1 MVFLSLEP
9 LKDSPMKKKTLFLL
23 SFCYALQAQAFF
35 FQKPIATEEKVL
47 AKCGETFHLG
57 EIRSNL
63 NDRESGFRYF
73 VSFEDSQINEICRL
87 KLYANTMTRQLYGE
101 PMAQYR
107 SVNEYFYQ
115 NIDARFFYRFKI
127 GDTVKLK
134 MNNEIINA
142 EVLDLSD
149 KGLIQLSTGNSSDA
163 AFYAID
169 DLVRKKRIVRD

>member
-1 MVFLSLEP
+1 MKSL
-9 LKDSPMKKKTLFLL
+9 TFLL
-23 SFCYALQAQAFF
+23 TILTAFQAQAFF
-35 FQKPIATEEKVL
+35 FQKPIATETKVL

-101 PMAQYR
+101 PMAVYK

-115 NIDARFFYRFKI
+115 NLNARFFYRFKI
-127 GDTVKLK
+127 DETVILKL
-134 MNNEIINA
+134 NNEIIKA

-149 KGLIQLSTGNSSDA
+149 KGLVQLSLSDSSDA
-163 AFYAID
+163 SFYAID
-169 DLVRKKRIVRD
+169 DLVRKKQIIQKP